1 MSDPAQRDAEL
12 ENDSDDESFIREM
25 EEGMIETGDIDPLF
39 DEDFDTVTIGDTGFQ
54 YKVRAGGLDGVRG

>member
-1 MSDPAQRDAEL
+1 L